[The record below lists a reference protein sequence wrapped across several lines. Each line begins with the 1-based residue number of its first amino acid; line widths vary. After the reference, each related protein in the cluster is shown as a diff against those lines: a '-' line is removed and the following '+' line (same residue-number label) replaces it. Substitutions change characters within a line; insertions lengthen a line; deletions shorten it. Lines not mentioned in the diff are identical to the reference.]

1 MIRMIRH
8 QHLTISIK
16 DLAPKVS
23 LTSHGAGAILRE
35 TKSATV
41 SRRLWVRS
49 VVMGSQK
56 DELLQ
61 GRTVNQNYS

>member
-1 MIRMIRH
+1 MIRH

-41 SRRLWVRS
+41 SRRQTL
-49 VVMGSQK
+49 G
-56 DELLQ
+56 LL
-61 GRTVNQNYS
+61 GCYGFTKG